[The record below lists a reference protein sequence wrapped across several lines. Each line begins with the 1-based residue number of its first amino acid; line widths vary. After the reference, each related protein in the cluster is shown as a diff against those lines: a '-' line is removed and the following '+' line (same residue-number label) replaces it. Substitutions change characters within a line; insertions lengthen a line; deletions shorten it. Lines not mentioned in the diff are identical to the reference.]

1 MTTERSTDGGT
12 SEGSDQRTNQNPLD
26 QNTPDGGGV
35 AILTREQNPDANP
48 LTNLLN
54 AARDG
59 SGVADLSEEDV
70 LTAVQALTERYSSKF
85 PVSTPPHSTE
95 EQNVPL
101 PVNPPSEVKDA
112 TLQKVGRKK
121 KRPKRIQ
128 ISPNYPS
135 CVDHPG
141 IRAGSISVTD
151 QIGVNQLDIPCS
163 GSSHRTVSSCKTPK
177 SDDATTA
184 REHRLVHSTK
194 SQVDVTTR
202 DSKEAPKKYTDGEG
216 TTGIS
221 QVQQLE
227 TAVPLETEA
236 RKKVEAVDATIKTA
250 RGTETRTDISTV
262 SSVTVK
268 TKTTR
273 RTVRTPRSTDRSSY
287 AGERTSTRARI
298 AQSGKRVIRTP
309 KKGRATNR
317 GLVDIDKV
325 RRKTSKDLTRKQMII
340 TKNELDAST
349 AREHKQPEQQ
359 ANQDNVKT
367 AKESE
372 ALSKEKGKEELDEVS
387 TARHELP
394 IVAAHVETDNLG
406 TAKDSKD
413 ITELAEAVQS
423 RKEKANE
430 EFEVSTDQLEL
441 PTLAA
446 EPENLGTAR
455 DSNVNEV
462 TEGAPLEKEKG
473 KEELDVST
481 AQREQ
486 STLVAPVEQDNLGT
500 AKDFKETEVVDGG
513 RPFKEVEHKEPE
525 VSTARQE
532 LPPLPAQMKPDS
544 LGTARDSNE
553 SGMDKKGL
561 DASTARTE
569 LPTIPADVEKTS
581 LSTAKDV
588 KESETEGRTLAEE
601 GQKELVHTVIEQK
614 YEQQPVLETLD
625 AVQAPTTFLQTSEL
639 VSDVDTAKDSKES
652 ETLGD
657 VHPKQEKGREELD
670 VSTGRLEMP
679 MLQAHEEQDGL
690 GTAKEKGKEELD
702 VPTARQEQSTEVA
715 LVEQDNLGTARDSKE
730 TEADGSRPLAHERHK
745 EVDVS
750 TARHELPTLPAH
762 VEPDNLGTARV
773 SIDDGHPTQEKG
785 KEEKNVPTARLE
797 LSTLRTPVE
806 HDSVRTSRTSKDHE
820 AAEGVQSRKEK
831 AKEELDARTARLEL
845 STLRTPVEHD
855 SVSTSRASQD
865 NEKVEGVQSMKEK
878 AKEEFHVSTARLEQP
893 MDTVHAEQI
902 RLDTAR
908 HSKDS
913 EIVEGGQLEKEKVKQ
928 DHDYV
933 SKARHELPMLPAH
946 MAPDNLDT
954 ARVSIDD
961 GHPTQEKGKEEPN
974 VPTAQLE
981 LSTLRTPVEH
991 DSVRTSR
998 ASKDHETVEGIQ
1010 SREERAKEELDAPTA
1025 RPELST
1031 LRTPVE
1037 HDSVRT
1043 SRAYKDDETVEG
1055 VQSRKEKA
1063 KEELDAPTARLEQP
1077 MEEAHVEQT
1086 KLDTARH
1093 SKDSEIVEGG
1103 QLEKEKVKQDHDY
1116 VSKARHELPMLPAH
1130 MAPDNLDTA
1139 RVSIDDGHPT
1149 QEKGKEEPNVPTA
1162 QLELSTLRTPVEHDS
1177 VRTSRAS
1184 KDHETVEGIQSRE
1197 ERAKEE
1203 LDAPTARPE
1212 LSTLRTPVE
1221 HDSVR
1226 TSRAYKDDETVEG
1239 VQSRKEK
1246 AKEELDAPTARL
1258 EQPMEEAHVEQT
1270 KLDTARHS
1278 KDSEIVERAQ
1288 LQEQKVKEDIGKL
1301 STARHELPMLP
1312 AHMEPDNLGTARIS
1326 IDDGHP
1332 TQEKGKKEPDVL
1344 TARHELSTLRTP
1356 KEPDSLSTSRASKDN
1371 EKVEGVQSMKE
1382 KAKEEFHVSTARL
1395 EQPMDTV
1402 HAEQIRLDTAR
1413 HSKESE
1419 MVEGGQLEKNEVKED
1434 HDNLSTARHEL
1445 PTLAAHMEPDN
1456 LGTARDSKET
1466 EQAKD
1471 GQLEKNE
1478 VKEDLDKL
1486 STARHELPTL
1496 PAHMEQDNL
1505 GAARDSKETEV
1516 VEGVQSIEEKAKEEL
1531 VVSTAQYQQTPLPA
1545 HVESDKLVTARD
1557 SNEAGKVER
1566 RRRRPFREVGPRE
1579 PVTTAVEQKYELH
1592 PVFESFEAVP
1602 APLTYLYTSEPVS
1615 DLDTVPSHGQHDSV
1629 STAKGIGEPILSARA
1644 PTSPLLTAVP
1654 ASEEST
1660 AAGTNMD
1667 AIVQGIATA
1676 LANASERRPS
1686 DFSFSRMFPALFG
1699 QSAPQAGSSASDSS
1713 VATGAARNALLP
1725 PAYRVPS
1732 PPRRPSDPKRDVVLF
1747 LSIYANKH
1755 AIASKRTVEFFI
1767 GSYEAAQR
1775 EARNDVRLIIVFIH
1789 DPNLEESAR
1798 FIDHAINSIE
1808 FSDLVD
1814 RHRIL
1819 LWGIGNDS
1827 EEGKFVAYNLHVNK
1841 YPFLALM
1848 CPRADGRFFSARR
1861 ITGFT
1866 TATDLVSRLERSI
1879 EIVRVDLKDLREQ
1892 RDKVLEDRRLMQEQE
1907 RAYKESA
1914 ERDKQRILAAR
1925 KAKLEKLEADERERK
1940 KKKEYEERRK
1950 QITEHREQIRQQEED
1965 KPVGKELVNIQV
1977 RFPCGKKFAKKFDI
1991 DDSMEKLFTAI
2002 LRHDNCPDFF
2012 TVASGFPRRQLHCAP
2027 EWYHNLLSEQLEADG
2042 IQPTAYKTPSSFR
2055 AAGFNS
2061 KAVGVFVNS
2070 HSH

>member
-1 MTTERSTDGGT
+1 MIADRSTDRKYLSDGGT
-12 SEGSDQRTNQNPLD
+12 SEGSDQRTNQNPLE
-26 QNTPDGGGV
+26 QNTSDGGGV

-101 PVNPPSEVKDA
+101 PVNPPSEAKDA
-112 TLQKVGRKK
+112 TLQEVGRKK

-151 QIGVNQLDIPCS
+151 QIGVNQLGIPCS
-163 GSSHRTVSSCKTPK
+163 GTSHRTVSSCKTPK

-202 DSKEAPKKYTDGEG
+202 DSKEAPQK
-216 TTGIS
+216 
-221 QVQQLE
+221 VQEME
-227 TAVPLETEA
+227 TAVPLETET

-250 RGTETRTDISTV
+250 RETETRTDISTV

-287 AGERTSTRARI
+287 AGERTSTRARCS
-298 AQSGKRVIRTP
+298 QSGKRVIRTP

-325 RRKTSKDLTRKQMII
+325 RRKGPKDLTKKQMII

-349 AREHKQPEQQ
+349 ARERKLEVQPG
-359 ANQDNVKT
+359 QDNVKT

-372 ALSKEKGKEELDEVS
+372 VLSKEKGKEGIDEVS
-387 TARHELP
+387 TTRHELP
-394 IVAAHVETDNLG
+394 ALAAHVESDNLG

-413 ITELAEAVQS
+413 TTELAEGVQS
-423 RKEKANE
+423 KKEKANE
-430 EFEVSTDQLEL
+430 DLDVSTAQREL

-455 DSNVNEV
+455 DSKVSEV
-462 TEGAPLEKEKG
+462 VEGAPSEKEKG

-481 AQREQ
+481 ARQEQ
-486 STLVAPVEQDNLGT
+486 STLAAPVERDHLST
-500 AKDFKETEVVDGG
+500 ARDYKEAVVVDER
-513 RPFKEVEHKEPE
+513 RPFEEVGHKEPE
-525 VSTARQE
+525 VSTAQQE
-532 LPPLPAQMKPDS
+532 LPPLPAQMEPGN
-544 LGTARDSNE
+544 LFTARDSKDG
-553 SGMDKKGL
+553 GMDKEGP
-561 DASTARTE
+561 DVSTARTE
-569 LPTIPADVEKTS
+569 LPTIPADVEKAS

-588 KESETEGRTLAEE
+588 KESETVDGGRPLTEE
-601 GQKELVHTVIEQK
+601 GVVYTAIEQK
-614 YEQQPVLETLD
+614 YEQQPLLETLD
-625 AVQAPTTFLQTSEL
+625 AMQAPISYLQTSEP
-639 VSDVDTAKDSKES
+639 VSDLDTAKDSKES

-670 VSTGRLEMP
+670 ASTARLEMP
-679 MLQAHEEQDGL
+679 TLQAHEEQDGL
-690 GTAKEKGKEELD
+690 GTATEKGKEELD
-702 VPTARQEQSTEVA
+702 VPTARQEQPTQVAPVEQDNLGTARDSKEIEAIYGGCPFKEVEHKELDDTTNRQEQSTQVA
-715 LVEQDNLGTARDSKE
+715 PVEQDNLGTARDSKE
-730 TEADGSRPLAHERHK
+730 TEAEGSRPLAHQGHK
-745 EVDVS
+745 EVDDS
-750 TARHELPTLPAH
+750 TALHELPTLPAH
-762 VEPDNLGTARV
+762 AESANLG
-773 SIDDGHPTQEKG
+773 
-785 KEEKNVPTARLE
+785 
-797 LSTLRTPVE
+797 
-806 HDSVRTSRTSKDHE
+806 
-820 AAEGVQSRKEK
+820 
-831 AKEELDARTARLEL
+831 
-845 STLRTPVEHD
+845 
-855 SVSTSRASQD
+855 
-865 NEKVEGVQSMKEK
+865 
-878 AKEEFHVSTARLEQP
+878 
-893 MDTVHAEQI
+893 
-902 RLDTAR
+902 
-908 HSKDS
+908 
-913 EIVEGGQLEKEKVKQ
+913 
-928 DHDYV
+928 
-933 SKARHELPMLPAH
+933 
-946 MAPDNLDT
+946 T

-998 ASKDHETVEGIQ
+998 ASKDHATVEGVQ
-1010 SREERAKEELDAPTA
+1010 SRKEKAKEELDAPTA
-1025 RPELST
+1025 RLELST

-1043 SRAYKDDETVEG
+1043 SRASKDHETVEG
-1055 VQSRKEKA
+1055 VQSREEKA

-1093 SKDSEIVEGG
+1093 PKDSELVKGG
-1103 QLEKEKVKQDHDY
+1103 QLEKIE
-1116 VSKARHELPMLPAH
+1116 
-1130 MAPDNLDTA
+1130 
-1139 RVSIDDGHPT
+1139 
-1149 QEKGKEEPNVPTA
+1149 
-1162 QLELSTLRTPVEHDS
+1162 
-1177 VRTSRAS
+1177 
-1184 KDHETVEGIQSRE
+1184 
-1197 ERAKEE
+1197 
-1203 LDAPTARPE
+1203 
-1212 LSTLRTPVE
+1212 
-1221 HDSVR
+1221 
-1226 TSRAYKDDETVEG
+1226 
-1239 VQSRKEK
+1239 
-1246 AKEELDAPTARL
+1246 
-1258 EQPMEEAHVEQT
+1258 
-1270 KLDTARHS
+1270 
-1278 KDSEIVERAQ
+1278 
-1288 LQEQKVKEDIGKL
+1288 VKEDLEKL
-1301 STARHELPMLP
+1301 STARHELHTLP
-1312 AHMEPDNLGTARIS
+1312 AHMAQDNLGTARES
-1326 IDDGHP
+1326 IDDVHP
-1332 TQEKGKKEPDVL
+1332 TQEKDKKNKEESDAS
-1344 TARHELSTLRTP
+1344 TARLELSTLRTP
-1356 KEPDSLSTSRASKDN
+1356 KEPDSLCTANASKNHKAVEGVQSRKEKAEEVLDVSTARLEQPMKAAHVEQTGLDTARHSNDSELVEGGQLEKNEVKEGLDKLSTARHELPTLPAHMVPDNLGTARDSKETEQAKDGQLEKNEVKADLDKLSTARHELAMLPAHMAQDNLGTARDSIDDGHPTQEKDKEEPDASTARHELPTLRTPKEPDSLSTSGASKDN
-1371 EKVEGVQSMKE
+1371 EKVEGAQSMKE
-1382 KAKEEFHVSTARL
+1382 RAKEEFHVSTARL

-1419 MVEGGQLEKNEVKED
+1419 MVEGGQLEKNDVKED

-1456 LGTARDSKET
+1456 LGTRDSKET
-1466 EQAKD
+1466 EQTKD

-1505 GAARDSKETEV
+1505 GTARDSKETEV
-1516 VEGVQSIEEKAKEEL
+1516 VEGVQSIEERAKEEL

-1579 PVTTAVEQKYELH
+1579 PVTTAVEQKYEPQ

-1660 AAGTNMD
+1660 AVGTNMD

-1789 DPNLEESAR
+1789 DPNLEESSR

-1950 QITEHREQIRQQEED
+1950 
-1965 KPVGKELVNIQV
+1965 ELVNIQV

-2042 IQPTAYKTPSSFR
+2042 IQPIAYKTPSSFR